1 VLLNH
6 GGPVIYRSLLLV
18 VAPSF
23 NEEKRKRLGS
33 VELTLIKSTAVD
45 RTHAMNQN
53 EILLTS
59 RLSVTSVLT
68 SLLSRAGYW
77 MGGHTHKNP
86 HKLTVMPRRAPA
98 AAFGLVLFTLSSC
111 ASLASA
117 QAPSQPWMNMLLSP
131 DERADL
137 LVKQM
142 TLDEKIQLVHGS
154 MAMFGPKI
162 PGALGGDGFV
172 PGIPRLGIPDLNLI
186 GAGVGVTNLGKRAQ
200 GMATALPAS
209 LAETATWDPKLAYE
223 FGAVIGRE
231 TRDQGFNVSLGGG
244 NDIMREPRNGRN
256 FEYHGE
262 DPLLAGKIIGQEL
275 KAIQDQGVIA
285 DIKHYAVNC
294 QETDRFG
301 VSSNLEKRSLREL
314 DLLAF
319 EIGIR
324 DSDVGSVMCAYNRVN
339 GDYSCEND
347 YLLNQVLKKDW
358 GFKGWVMSDWG
369 ATHST
374 VKAALA
380 GLDQEFYENKYFS
393 APLQKAV
400 ESGEVPPSRLDDM
413 VHRILRTM
421 FAFGV
426 IDHPPVVRPINAEAG
441 AAVAQRVEEQ
451 GAVLLKNAA
460 NALPLNASRLR
471 AAAVIGSHADV
482 GVLSGGGSAQVEP
495 LGGNAVLPKEIPPG
509 PGGFL
514 AVGVWDPSSPLRAIR
529 AKAPNARVS
538 YDDGTDSAGAANLAR
553 ASNVAIVFVHQH
565 THEGADLPN
574 LSLPDNQD
582 ELVKQVAA
590 ANSHTV
596 VVLENGDPVLMPW
609 LDNVKAVLE
618 SWYPGQ
624 RGGEAIAN
632 ILFGDVNPSGK
643 LPISFPRSEADLP
656 HLTIPAPPPSEQA
669 PRSELSPNQ
678 VFIDAN
684 YTEGLK
690 VGYRWYDAENKEPL
704 FPFGFGLSYTSFS
717 YSHIKVASGK
727 SVEVSF
733 SVKNTGRR
741 AGSDVAQVYLG
752 LPASAGEPP
761 KRLVAW
767 EKVQLDPGQSRT
779 FTLSLEPQLMSIF
792 NVEKD
797 AWELL
802 PGDYLVSVG
811 GSSRDT
817 PLTAILHIPAQP

>member
-1 VLLNH
+1 MPRHAPFTASRIVLL
-6 GGPVIYRSLLLV
+6 
-18 VAPSF
+18 SF
-23 NEEKRKRLGS
+23 
-33 VELTLIKSTAVD
+33 
-45 RTHAMNQN
+45 
-53 EILLTS
+53 
-59 RLSVTSVLT
+59 
-68 SLLSRAGYW
+68 
-77 MGGHTHKNP
+77 
-86 HKLTVMPRRAPA
+86 
-98 AAFGLVLFTLSSC
+98 LSS
-111 ASLASA
+111 ATFAPA
-117 QAPSQPWMNMLLSP
+117 QAPQPWMNPRLSP
-131 DERADL
+131 DERAEL
-137 LVKQM
+137 VVKQM

-154 MAMFGPKI
+154 MAMLGRKI

-186 GAGVGVTNLGKRAQ
+186 GAGVGVTNLGKRTNGQ
-200 GMATALPAS
+200 ATALPAS

-223 FGAVIGRE
+223 FGAVIGKE

-244 NDIMREPRNGRN
+244 DDIMRVGRNGRN

-262 DPLLAGKIIGQEL
+262 DPVLAGKIIAQEL

-285 DIKHYAVNC
+285 DIKHYALNY
-294 QETDRFG
+294 QETDRMG
-301 VSSNLEKRSLREL
+301 VSSNLDLRSMREL

-324 DSDVGSVMCAYNRVN
+324 DSGVGTVMCAYNRVN
-339 GDYSCEND
+339 EVYSCENE
-347 YLLNQVLKKDW
+347 YLLNHVLKKDW

-380 GLDQEFYENKYFS
+380 GLDQEFFENKYFS
-393 APLQKAV
+393 APLKKAV
-400 ESGEVPPSRLDDM
+400 ESGEVPMSRLDDM

-421 FAFGV
+421 YAFGV
-426 IDHPPVVRPINAEAG
+426 IDNPPVVRPIDAEAD

-451 GAVLLKNAA
+451 GAVLLKNAGDQ
-460 NALPLNASRLR
+460 LPLKASSLR
-471 AAAVIGSHADV
+471 SIAVIGSHADV

-495 LGGNAVLPKEIPPG
+495 VGGNAFPPKEIPPG
-509 PGGFL
+509 PNGIL
-514 AVGVWDPSSPLRAIR
+514 AVMVWDPSSPLKAIR
-529 AKAPNARVS
+529 AKAPNAKVD
-538 YDDGTDSAGAANLAR
+538 YDDGTNSLAAAKLAR
-553 ASNVAIVFVHQH
+553 GSDVAIVFVHQH
-565 THEGADLPN
+565 THEDADLPG

-582 ELVKQVAA
+582 ELIRQVAT
-590 ANSHTV
+590 ANAHTV

-609 LDNVKAVLE
+609 LTNVQAVLE

-643 LPISFPRSEADLP
+643 LPISFPKSEADLP
-656 HLTIPAPPPSEQA
+656 HQTIPTPPASHEPPSA
-669 PRSELSPNQ
+669 DLLPTP
-678 VFIDAN
+678 VFIDAD

-690 VGYRWYDAENKEPL
+690 VGYRWYDAEKKDPL
-704 FPFGFGLSYTSFS
+704 FPFGFGLSYTTFS
-717 YSHIKVASGK
+717 YSQLKVTSGN
-727 SVEVSF
+727 SVDVNF
-733 SVKNTGRR
+733 SVKNTGAR
-741 AGSDVAQVYLG
+741 AGAEVAQVYLG

-779 FTLSLEPQLMSIF
+779 VTLSVEPQVMSVF
-792 NVEKD
+792 NVAED

-811 GSSRDT
+811 GSSRQT
-817 PLTAILHIPAQP
+817 PLTTKLQMPAQGR

>member
-1 VLLNH
+1 M
-6 GGPVIYRSLLLV
+6 
-18 VAPSF
+18 
-23 NEEKRKRLGS
+23 
-33 VELTLIKSTAVD
+33 LTGLI
-45 RTHAMNQN
+45 
-53 EILLTS
+53 
-59 RLSVTSVLT
+59 
-68 SLLSRAGYW
+68 SRAGHRV
-77 MGGHTHKNP
+77 GDHAHRNP
-86 HKLTVMPRRAPA
+86 LKLSIMPGRAPA
-98 AAFGLVLFTLSSC
+98 AAFSVALFALSLW

-117 QAPSQPWMNMLLSP
+117 QAPRQPWTNTRLSP

-137 LVKQM
+137 VVKQM

-200 GMATALPAS
+200 GTATALPAS
-209 LAETATWDPKLAYE
+209 LAETATWDTKLGYE

-231 TRDQGFNVSLGGG
+231 TRAQGFNVSLGGG

-262 DPLLAGKIIGQEL
+262 DPVLAGEIIGQEL

-301 VSSNLEKRSLREL
+301 VSSNLDKRSLREL

-324 DSDVGSVMCAYNRVN
+324 DSGVGTVMCAYNRVN
-339 GDYSCEND
+339 GEYSCEND

-374 VKAALA
+374 VKAATA

-393 APLQKAV
+393 VPLQKAV
-400 ESGEVPPSRLDDM
+400 QNGEVPLSRLDDM

-426 IDHPPVVRPINAEAG
+426 IDHPPVIKPIDAEAG

-460 NALPLNASRLR
+460 NLLPLKASSLHSV
-471 AAAVIGSHADV
+471 AVIGSHADA

-495 LGGNAVLPKEIPPG
+495 MGGNAVLPKEIPPG
-509 PGGFL
+509 PAGFL
-514 AVGVWDPSSPLRAIR
+514 AVWVWDPSSPLRAIR
-529 AKAPNARVS
+529 AKVPNAKVD
-538 YDDGTDSAGAANLAR
+538 YDDGTDSAAAASLAR
-553 ASNVAIVFVHQH
+553 GSDVAIVFVHQH

-582 ELVKQVAA
+582 DLVRQVAA
-590 ANSHTV
+590 ANAHTV

-609 LDNVKAVLE
+609 LDSVKSVLE

-643 LPISFPRSEADLP
+643 LPISFPKSETDLP
-656 HLTIPAPPPSEQA
+656 HLTIPAPPPSNQ
-669 PRSELSPNQ
+669 PPNSELSPTQ
-678 VFIDAN
+678 AFIDAN

-704 FPFGFGLSYTSFS
+704 FPFGFGLSYTTFS
-717 YSHIKVASGK
+717 YSQLKVASGK

-733 SVKNTGRR
+733 TVKNDGSR
-741 AGSDVAQVYLG
+741 AGAEVGQVYLG
-752 LPASAGEPP
+752 LPAGAGEPP

-767 EKVQLDPGQSRT
+767 EKVQLAPGQSRT
-779 FTLSLEPQLMSIF
+779 VTLSIEPQFMSVF

-797 AWELL
+797 SWELL
-802 PGDYLVSVG
+802 PGDYLVFVG

-817 PLTAILHIPAQP
+817 PLTAPLHIPLHSR

>member
-1 VLLNH
+1 MFACALAARTVSFLKSVN
-6 GGPVIYRSLLLV
+6 
-18 VAPSF
+18 VARVTSA
-23 NEEKRKRLGS
+23 
-33 VELTLIKSTAVD
+33 VLTL
-45 RTHAMNQN
+45 
-53 EILLTS
+53 TS
-59 RLSVTSVLT
+59 C
-68 SLLSRAGYW
+68 A
-77 MGGHTHKNP
+77 
-86 HKLTVMPRRAPA
+86 
-98 AAFGLVLFTLSSC
+98 GLVL
-111 ASLASA
+111 A
-117 QAPSQPWMNMLLSP
+117 QASNQPWMNTHLSP
-131 DERADL
+131 DERAAL
-137 LVKQM
+137 VVKQM

-154 MAMFGPKI
+154 MAMLGRVI

-186 GAGVGVTNLGKRAQ
+186 GAGVGVTNLGKRKNGQ
-200 GMATALPAS
+200 ATALPAS

-223 FGAVIGRE
+223 FGAVIGSE

-262 DPLLAGKIIGQEL
+262 DPVLAGKIVGQEL

-285 DIKHYAVNC
+285 DIKHYALNC
-294 QETDRFG
+294 QETDRMG
-301 VSSNLEKRSLREL
+301 VSSNLDKRSMREL

-324 DSDVGSVMCAYNRVN
+324 DSGVGTVMCAYNRVN
-339 GDYSCEND
+339 EVYSCEND

-358 GFKGWVMSDWG
+358 GFQGWVMSDWG

-374 VKAALA
+374 VKAASA
-380 GLDQEFYENKYFS
+380 GLDQEFYENVFFS
-393 APLQKAV
+393 APLKKAV
-400 ESGEVPPSRLDDM
+400 ESGEVPTSRLNDM

-426 IDHPPVVRPINAEAG
+426 IDNPPIIQPIDAAAD

-460 NALPLNASRLR
+460 NELPLKASRLQST
-471 AAAVIGSHADV
+471 AVIGSHADV
-482 GVLSGGGSAQVEP
+482 GVLSGGGSAQVDP
-495 LGGNAVLPKEIPPG
+495 IGGNAVPPKEIPPG
-509 PGGFL
+509 PNGFL
-514 AVGVWDPSSPLRAIR
+514 AVSVWDPSSPLRAIR
-529 AKAPNARVS
+529 AKAPNTQVN
-538 YDDGTDSAGAANLAR
+538 YEDGRDATAAAQLAR
-553 ASNVAIVFVHQH
+553 GSDVAIVFAHQH
-565 THEGADLPN
+565 THEDADLPN

-582 ELVKQVAA
+582 KLITQVAA
-590 ANSHTV
+590 ANPHTI

-609 LDNVKAVLE
+609 LNRVQAVLE

-643 LPISFPRSEADLP
+643 LPISFPKSEADLP
-656 HLTIPAPPPSEQA
+656 HLTIPSPPPSKQ
-669 PRSELSPNQ
+669 PPSSDLLPIP

-704 FPFGFGLSYTSFS
+704 FPFGFGLSYTSFA
-717 YSHIKVASGK
+717 YSDLKVTPGMP
-727 SVEVSF
+727 VQVSF
-733 SVKNTGRR
+733 SVTNTGSRVG
-741 AGSDVAQVYLG
+741 AEIAQVYLG

-767 EKVQLDPGQSRT
+767 EKVLLDPGQNHT
-779 FTLSLEPQLMSIF
+779 VTVSLEPQLMSVF

-797 AWELL
+797 AWELV
-802 PGDYLVSVG
+802 PGDYVVFAG
-811 GSSRDT
+811 ESSRHT
-817 PLTAILHIPAQP
+817 PLTTTLRVPAEKR

>member
-1 VLLNH
+1 MPRHAPFTVSCIVLL
-6 GGPVIYRSLLLV
+6 
-18 VAPSF
+18 
-23 NEEKRKRLGS
+23 
-33 VELTLIKSTAVD
+33 
-45 RTHAMNQN
+45 
-53 EILLTS
+53 
-59 RLSVTSVLT
+59 
-68 SLLSRAGYW
+68 SLLSS
-77 MGGHTHKNP
+77 
-86 HKLTVMPRRAPA
+86 A
-98 AAFGLVLFTLSSC
+98 AC
-111 ASLASA
+111 ALAQTSV
-117 QAPSQPWMNMLLSP
+117 QPWMNPRLSP
-131 DERADL
+131 DERADMV
-137 LVKQM
+137 VKQM

-154 MAMFGPKI
+154 MAMLGRKI

-172 PGIPRLGIPDLNLI
+172 PGIPHLGIPDLNLI
-186 GAGVGVTNLGKRAQ
+186 GAGVGVTNLGKRTNGQ
-200 GMATALPAS
+200 ATALPAS

-244 NDIMREPRNGRN
+244 VDIMREARNGRN

-262 DPLLAGKIIGQEL
+262 DPILAGKIVGQEL

-285 DIKHYAVNC
+285 DIKHYAING
-294 QETDRFG
+294 QETDRMG
-301 VSSNLEKRSLREL
+301 VSSNLDLRSMREL

-324 DSDVGSVMCAYNRVN
+324 DSGVGTVMCAYNRVN
-339 GDYSCEND
+339 EVYSCESD

-393 APLQKAV
+393 APLKKAV
-400 ESGEVPPSRLDDM
+400 ESGEVPMSRLDDM

-426 IDHPPVVRPINAEAG
+426 IDNPPVVRPIDAEAG
-441 AAVAQRVEEQ
+441 AAVALRVEEQ

-460 NALPLNASRLR
+460 NELPLKASSLHSI
-471 AAAVIGSHADV
+471 AVIGSHADS

-495 LGGNAVLPKEIPPG
+495 VGGNTVPPKEIPPG
-509 PGGFL
+509 PNGIL
-514 AVGVWDPSSPLRAIR
+514 AVQVWDPSSPLRAIR
-529 AKAPNARVS
+529 AKAVNTKVEYA
-538 YDDGTDSAGAANLAR
+538 DGTDSASAARLAH
-553 ASNVAIVFVHQH
+553 ASDIGIVFVHQH
-565 THEGADLPN
+565 THEDADLPN

-582 ELVKQVAA
+582 ELINQVAA
-590 ANSHTV
+590 ANAHTV

-609 LDNVKAVLE
+609 LNHVQAVLE

-643 LPISFPRSEADLP
+643 LPISFPKSEADLP
-656 HLTIPAPPPSEQA
+656 HRTIPTPPPSTA
-669 PRSELSPNQ
+669 PPSSDLLPTP
-678 VFIDAN
+678 VFIDAD

-717 YSHIKVASGK
+717 YAELKVTSGK

-733 SVKNTGRR
+733 SVKNTGLR
-741 AGSDVAQVYLG
+741 AGAEVAQVYLG

-767 EKVQLDPGQSRT
+767 EKVQLEPGQSRIV
-779 FTLSLEPQLMSIF
+779 TLSLEPQFMSVF

-811 GSSRDT
+811 GSSRQT
-817 PLTAILHIPAQP
+817 PLTAPLHIPGQSR

>member
-1 VLLNH
+1 MLRR
-6 GGPVIYRSLLLV
+6 Y
-18 VAPSF
+18 
-23 NEEKRKRLGS
+23 GS
-33 VELTLIKSTAVD
+33 TEAFC
-45 RTHAMNQN
+45 AA
-53 EILLTS
+53 
-59 RLSVTSVLT
+59 VLT
-68 SLLSRAGYW
+68 IVSWGS
-77 MGGHTHKNP
+77 
-86 HKLTVMPRRAPA
+86 PA
-98 AAFGLVLFTLSSC
+98 SG
-111 ASLASA
+111 
-117 QAPSQPWMNMLLSP
+117 QAPKHPWTNTHLSP
-131 DERADL
+131 DQRADL
-137 LVKQM
+137 VVKQM

-154 MAMFGPKI
+154 MAMLGPKI
-162 PGALGGDGFV
+162 PNALGGDGYV

-186 GAGVGVTNLGKRAQ
+186 GAGVGVTNLGKRTNGQ
-200 GMATALPAS
+200 ATALPAS

-223 FGAVIGRE
+223 FGTVIGRE

-244 NDIMREPRNGRN
+244 DDIMREARNGRN

-262 DPLLAGKIIGQEL
+262 DPVLAGKIIGQEL

-285 DIKHYAVNC
+285 DIKHYGLNC
-294 QETDRFG
+294 QETDRMG
-301 VSSNLEKRSLREL
+301 VSSNLDKRSMREL

-324 DSDVGSVMCAYNRVN
+324 DSGVGSVMCAYNRVN
-339 GDYSCEND
+339 GVYSCEND

-358 GFKGWVMSDWG
+358 GFPGWVMSDWG

-380 GLDQEFYENKYFS
+380 GLDQEFFQNKYFS
-393 APLQKAV
+393 APLKKAI
-400 ESGEVPPSRLDDM
+400 ENGEVPVSRLDDM

-426 IDHPPVVRPINAEAG
+426 IDNPPIVKPIDAEAG

-451 GAVLLKNAA
+451 GAVLLQNEG
-460 NALPLNASRLR
+460 NELPLKASSLHSI
-471 AAAVIGSHADV
+471 AMIGSHADA

-495 LGGNAVLPKEIPPG
+495 VGGNAVPPKEIPPG
-509 PGGFL
+509 PNGFL
-514 AVGVWDPSSPLRAIR
+514 AVPIWDPSSPLRAIR
-529 AKAPNARVS
+529 AKAPNAKVT
-538 YDDGTDSAGAANLAR
+538 YDDGTDSATAAKLAI
-553 ASNVAIVFVHQH
+553 ASEVAIVFVNQH
-565 THEGADLPN
+565 AHEDADLEN

-582 ELVKQVAA
+582 ELIKKVAA
-590 ANSHTV
+590 VNPHTI

-609 LDNVKAVLE
+609 LSSVKAVLE

-643 LPISFPRSEADLP
+643 LPISFPKSVADLP
-656 HLTIPAPPPSEQA
+656 HLTIPAPPASNRP
-669 PRSELSPNQ
+669 PDDELLPTP

-704 FPFGFGLSYTSFS
+704 FPFGFGLSYTTFS
-717 YSHIKVASGK
+717 YSQLNVQSGK
-727 SVEVSF
+727 EAQVSF
-733 SVKNTGRR
+733 VVKNTGSR
-741 AGSDVAQVYLG
+741 AGAEVAEVYLG
-752 LPASAGEPP
+752 LPASANEPP

-767 EKVQLDPGQSRT
+767 EKVTLDPGQSRT
-779 FTLSLEPQLMSIF
+779 VTVSLDPRSMSIF

-802 PGDYLVSVG
+802 PGDYLVFAG

-817 PLTAILHIPAQP
+817 PLTATFQIP

>member
-1 VLLNH
+1 
-6 GGPVIYRSLLLV
+6 
-18 VAPSF
+18 
-23 NEEKRKRLGS
+23 
-33 VELTLIKSTAVD
+33 
-45 RTHAMNQN
+45 MNQN
-53 EILLTS
+53 AILLTS
-59 RLSVTSVLT
+59 RLGVTSVLT
-68 SLLSRAGYW
+68 NLLSRKGYW
-77 MGGHTHKNP
+77 MGGRTLKNP
-86 HKLTVMPRRAPA
+86 HKLTMMPKRVPA
-98 AAFGLVLFTLSSC
+98 AAFGIVLFTLSSC
-111 ASLASA
+111 ACLASA
-117 QAPSQPWMNMLLSP
+117 QAPSQPWANTRLSP

-162 PGALGGDGFV
+162 LGALGGDGFV

-285 DIKHYAVNC
+285 NIKHYAVNC

-301 VSSNLEKRSLREL
+301 VSANLDRRSLREL

-324 DSDVGSVMCAYNRVN
+324 DSDVGTVMCSYNRVN

-347 YLLNQVLKKDW
+347 YLLNQVLKNDW

-393 APLQKAV
+393 APLQEAV
-400 ESGEVPPSRLDDM
+400 AGGEVPLSRLDDM

-426 IDHPPVVRPINAEAG
+426 IDHPPVIKPIDAEAG

-460 NALPLNASRLR
+460 NVLPLKASRLHSV
-471 AAAVIGSHADV
+471 AVIGSHADA

-495 LGGNAVLPKEIPPG
+495 IRGNAVVPKEIPPG
-509 PGGFL
+509 PDGFL
-514 AVGVWDPSSPLRAIR
+514 GVWVWDPSSPLRAIR
-529 AKAPNARVS
+529 AKAPNAKVS
-538 YDDGTDSAGAANLAR
+538 YDDGTDSAAAANLAR
-553 ASNVAIVFVHQH
+553 GSDVAIVFVHQH

-582 ELVKQVAA
+582 KLVKQVAA
-590 ANSHTV
+590 ANSYTV

-609 LDNVKAVLE
+609 LDSVKAVLE
-618 SWYPGQ
+618 SWYSGQ

-632 ILFGDVNPSGK
+632 LLFGDVNPSGK
-643 LPISFPRSEADLP
+643 LPISFPKSEADLP
-656 HLTIPAPPPSEQA
+656 HLTIPAPSPSEQA
-669 PRSELSPNQ
+669 PRSELSPTQ

-717 YSHIKVASGK
+717 YSHLKVASGK

-741 AGSDVAQVYLG
+741 AGSEVAQVYLG
-752 LPASAGEPP
+752 LPASSGEPP

-767 EKVQLDPGQSRT
+767 EKVQLAPGQSRS
-779 FTLSLEPQLMSIF
+779 FTLSLKPQLMSIF

-797 AWELL
+797 SWELL

-817 PLTAILHIPAQP
+817 PLTAPLQIPAQRR

>member
-1 VLLNH
+1 M
-6 GGPVIYRSLLLV
+6 LV
-18 VAPSF
+18 S
-23 NEEKRKRLGS
+23 
-33 VELTLIKSTAVD
+33 
-45 RTHAMNQN
+45 
-53 EILLTS
+53 
-59 RLSVTSVLT
+59 
-68 SLLSRAGYW
+68 W
-77 MGGHTHKNP
+77 
-86 HKLTVMPRRAPA
+86 
-98 AAFGLVLFTLSSC
+98 

-117 QAPSQPWMNMLLSP
+117 QAPNQPWTNTHLSP

-137 LVKQM
+137 VVKQM

-209 LAETATWDPKLAYE
+209 LAETATWDAKLAYE

-231 TRDQGFNVSLGGG
+231 TRAQGFNVSLGGG

-262 DPLLAGKIIGQEL
+262 DPVLAGKIIGQEL

-301 VSSNLEKRSLREL
+301 VSSNLDKRSLREL

-324 DSDVGSVMCAYNRVN
+324 ESGVGTVMCAYNRLN

-400 ESGEVPPSRLDDM
+400 ESGEVPLSRLDDM

-426 IDHPPVVRPINAEAG
+426 IDNPPVIKPIDAAAG

-460 NALPLNASRLR
+460 NVLPLNASSLHSI
-471 AAAVIGSHADV
+471 AVIGSHADV

-495 LGGNAVLPKEIPPG
+495 VGGNAVLPKEIPPG
-509 PGGFL
+509 PDGFL
-514 AVGVWDPSSPLRAIR
+514 AVWIWDPSSPLRTIR
-529 AKAPNARVS
+529 AKAPNAKVS
-538 YDDGTDSAGAANLAR
+538 YNDGTDSPAAAKMAR
-553 ASNVAIVFVHQH
+553 GSDVAIVFVHQH
-565 THEGADLPN
+565 THEGADLRN
-574 LSLPDNQD
+574 LSLPDDQD

-590 ANSHTV
+590 ANSHTL

-609 LDNVKAVLE
+609 LDSMKAILE

-643 LPISFPRSEADLP
+643 LPISFPKSESDLP
-656 HLTIPAPPPSEQA
+656 HLTIPAPPPSIQ
-669 PRSELSPNQ
+669 PPSSELSPTQ

-690 VGYRWYDAENKEPL
+690 VGYRWYDAANKEPL
-704 FPFGFGLSYTSFS
+704 FPFGFGLSYTTFS
-717 YSHIKVASGK
+717 YSQLKVASGK

-733 SVKNTGRR
+733 SVKNTGLR
-741 AGSDVAQVYLG
+741 AGAEVAQVYLG

-767 EKVQLDPGQSRT
+767 EKAQLDPGQSRSV
-779 FTLSLEPQLMSIF
+779 TLLLEPQLMSVF
-792 NVEKD
+792 NVVNN
-797 AWELL
+797 AWELI
-802 PGDYLVSVG
+802 PGDYLVYAG
-811 GSSRDT
+811 GSSRHT
-817 PLTAILHIPAQP
+817 PLTATLRIPAKSQ

>member
-1 VLLNH
+1 MFPDLI
-6 GGPVIYRSLLLV
+6 GR
-18 VAPSF
+18 A
-23 NEEKRKRLGS
+23 EQWEKGRTYMRQRKVS
-33 VELTLIKSTAVD
+33 TILILA
-45 RTHAMNQN
+45 
-53 EILLTS
+53 
-59 RLSVTSVLT
+59 
-68 SLLSRAGYW
+68 RAATF
-77 MGGHTHKNP
+77 MGFLFAIISWAG
-86 HKLTVMPRRAPA
+86 LA
-98 AAFGLVLFTLSSC
+98 A
-111 ASLASA
+111 A
-117 QAPSQPWMNMLLSP
+117 QAPGQPWMNTRLSP

-137 LVKQM
+137 VIKQM

-200 GMATALPAS
+200 GRATALPAS

-223 FGAVIGRE
+223 FGTVIGRE

-301 VSSNLEKRSLREL
+301 VSSNLDKRSLREL

-324 DSDVGSVMCAYNRVN
+324 ESGVGTVMCAYNRLN

-400 ESGEVPPSRLDDM
+400 EGGEVPPSRLDDM

-426 IDHPPVVRPINAEAG
+426 IDHPPVIKPIDAEAG
-441 AAVAQRVEEQ
+441 AAVAQRVAEN

-460 NALPLNASRLR
+460 NVLPLKASRLHSI
-471 AAAVIGSHADV
+471 AIIGSHADA

-495 LGGNAVLPKEIPPG
+495 IGGNAVLPKEIPPG
-509 PGGFL
+509 PAGFL
-514 AVGVWDPSSPLRAIR
+514 AVWVWDPSSPLRAIR
-529 AKAPNARVS
+529 AKAPRAKVN
-538 YDDGTDSAGAANLAR
+538 YDDGTDSAAAANLAR
-553 ASNVAIVFVHQH
+553 ASDVAIVFVHQH
-565 THEGADLPN
+565 THEGADLTN

-590 ANSHTV
+590 ANAHTV

-609 LDNVKAVLE
+609 LDSVQAVLE
-618 SWYPGQ
+618 CWYPGQ

-643 LPISFPRSEADLP
+643 LPISFPKSEADLP

-669 PRSELSPNQ
+669 PRSELAPTQ
-678 VFIDAN
+678 AFIDAN

-690 VGYRWYDAENKEPL
+690 VGYRWYDAENKEPF
-704 FPFGFGLSYTSFS
+704 FPFGFGLSYTTFS
-717 YSHIKVASGK
+717 YSHLKVTSDK
-727 SVEVSF
+727 SVELSF
-733 SVKNTGRR
+733 TVKNTGRR
-741 AGSDVAQVYLG
+741 AGSEVAQVYLG

-761 KRLVAW
+761 ERLVAW
-767 EKVQLDPGQSRT
+767 EKVQLAPGQSRT
-779 FTLSLEPQLMSIF
+779 ITLTLEPQLMSIF

-797 AWELL
+797 SWELL
-802 PGDYLVSVG
+802 PGDYLVSAG

-817 PLTAILHIPAQP
+817 PLTATFQIPAQRR

>member
-1 VLLNH
+1 M
-6 GGPVIYRSLLLV
+6 GGP
-18 VAPSF
+18 
-23 NEEKRKRLGS
+23 
-33 VELTLIKSTAVD
+33 T
-45 RTHAMNQN
+45 RT
-53 EILLTS
+53 
-59 RLSVTSVLT
+59 
-68 SLLSRAGYW
+68 
-77 MGGHTHKNP
+77 NP
-86 HKLTVMPRRAPA
+86 HKLTSMPRRVTAV
-98 AAFGLVLFTLSSC
+98 AFGVVLFTLSLW
-111 ASLASA
+111 ASLSFA
-117 QAPSQPWMNMLLSP
+117 QDLSRPWTNTRLSP

-154 MAMFGPKI
+154 MAMLGPKI

-209 LAETATWDPKLAYE
+209 LVETATWDPKLAYE

-231 TRDQGFNVSLGGG
+231 TRAQGFNVSLGGG

-262 DPLLAGKIIGQEL
+262 DPVLAGKIIGQEL
-275 KAIQDQGVIA
+275 RGIQDQGVIA

-301 VSSNLEKRSLREL
+301 VSSNLDQRSLCEL

-324 DSDVGSVMCAYNRVN
+324 DSGVGTVMCAYNRVN

-374 VKAALA
+374 VKAATA

-393 APLQKAV
+393 APLRKAV
-400 ESGEVPPSRLDDM
+400 ESGEVPLSRLDDM

-426 IDHPPVVRPINAEAG
+426 IDHPPVISPIDAEAG
-441 AAVAQRVEEQ
+441 ATVAQRVEEQ

-460 NALPLNASRLR
+460 NVLPLKASRLHSV
-471 AAAVIGSHADV
+471 AVIGSHADL

-495 LGGNAVLPKEIPPG
+495 IGGNAVVPKEIPPG
-509 PGGFL
+509 PDGFL
-514 AVGVWDPSSPLRAIR
+514 GVWVWDPSSPLRAIR
-529 AKAPNARVS
+529 AKVPNAKVN
-538 YDDGTDSAGAANLAR
+538 YDDGTDPAAAANLAR
-553 ASNVAIVFVHQH
+553 DSDIALVFVHQH
-565 THEGADLPN
+565 THEGADLPS

-609 LDNVKAVLE
+609 LDSVKAVLE

-632 ILFGDVNPSGK
+632 LLFGDVNPSGK
-643 LPISFPRSEADLP
+643 LPISFPKSEADLP
-656 HLTIPAPPPSEQA
+656 HLTIPSPPPLEQA
-669 PRSELSPNQ
+669 PRSELAPTQ

-717 YSHIKVASGK
+717 YSHLKVASGK

-733 SVKNTGRR
+733 SVKNIGRR
-741 AGSDVAQVYLG
+741 AGSEVAQVYLG
-752 LPASAGEPP
+752 LPASSGEPP

-767 EKVQLDPGQSRT
+767 EKVQLAPGQSRT
-779 FTLSLEPQLMSIF
+779 VTLSLEPQLMSIF
-792 NVEKD
+792 SVEKD
-797 AWELL
+797 SWELL

-817 PLTAILHIPAQP
+817 PLTATLPLPVRSR

>member
-1 VLLNH
+1 MRQSKVSTMLNLARAATFMAVLF
-6 GGPVIYRSLLLV
+6 
-18 VAPSF
+18 A
-23 NEEKRKRLGS
+23 
-33 VELTLIKSTAVD
+33 LILWAGLAAAQSPA
-45 RTHAMNQN
+45 HPWMN
-53 EILLTS
+53 S
-59 RLSVTSVLT
+59 RLS
-68 SLLSRAGYW
+68 AD
-77 MGGHTHKNP
+77 
-86 HKLTVMPRRAPA
+86 
-98 AAFGLVLFTLSSC
+98 
-111 ASLASA
+111 
-117 QAPSQPWMNMLLSP
+117 Q
-131 DERADL
+131 RADL
-137 LVKQM
+137 VLKEM
-142 TLDEKIQLVHGS
+142 TLEEKIQLVHGS
-154 MAMFGPKI
+154 MAMFGEKI

-262 DPLLAGKIIGQEL
+262 DPVLAGKIIGQEL

-301 VSSNLEKRSLREL
+301 VSSNLDKRSLREL

-324 DSDVGSVMCAYNRVN
+324 DSGVGTVMCAYNRLN

-358 GFKGWVMSDWG
+358 SFKGWVMSDWG

-374 VKAALA
+374 VKAAMA

-400 ESGEVPPSRLDDM
+400 EGGEVPPSRLDDM

-426 IDHPPVVRPINAEAG
+426 IDHPPVIKPIDAEAG
-441 AAVAQRVEEQ
+441 AAVAQRVAEQ

-460 NALPLNASRLR
+460 NELPLKASRLHSV
-471 AAAVIGSHADV
+471 AVIGSHADV

-495 LGGNAVLPKEIPPG
+495 VGGNAVLPKEIPPG
-509 PGGFL
+509 PAGFL
-514 AVGVWDPSSPLRAIR
+514 AVWVWDPSSPLRAIR
-529 AKAPNARVS
+529 AKAPNAKVN
-538 YDDGTDSAGAANLAR
+538 YDGGTDSAAAADLAR
-553 ASNVAIVFVHQH
+553 GSDIAIVFVHQH

-582 ELVKQVAA
+582 DLVKQVAA
-590 ANSHTV
+590 ANAHTV

-609 LDNVKAVLE
+609 LDSVKAVLE

-632 ILFGDVNPSGK
+632 ILFGEVNPSGK
-643 LPISFPRSEADLP
+643 LPISFPKSESDLP
-656 HLTIPAPPPSEQA
+656 HLTIPAPPPSIQ
-669 PRSELSPNQ
+669 PPSSELSPTQ

-704 FPFGFGLSYTSFS
+704 FPFGFGLSYTTFS
-717 YSHIKVASGK
+717 YSHLKVASGK

-733 SVKNTGRR
+733 SVKNTGLR
-741 AGSDVAQVYLG
+741 AGAEVAQVYLG

-767 EKVQLDPGQSRT
+767 EKAQLDPGQSRT
-779 FTLSLEPQLMSIF
+779 VTLLLEPQLMSVF
-792 NVEKD
+792 NVVNN
-797 AWELL
+797 AWELI
-802 PGDYLVSVG
+802 PGDYLVYAG

-817 PLTAILHIPAQP
+817 PLTATLHIPAQRR